1 MDPAHLLDG
10 RLKLRHLILVDA
22 LTRQGSVVAAA
33 VRLHSTQPALTRT
46 LRELEDM
53 LGVSL
58 YERGPRGVVPTIYG
72 AAFTEHARAV
82 LAQVTQAGEHL
93 AELAD
98 ARRGTVTVG
107 SHLAG
112 ANLLLPAAVAR
123 FKAQRP
129 CVTVAIRE
137 ASPEALNTELE
148 AGRVDLIVGRLTGVA
163 DRGRTVRHALYG
175 EPVRLVAR
183 TDHPAWGLS
192 PLSLS
197 GLIDYPWIL
206 PGPETAL
213 RGELEEAFLAHD
225 LPLPENRIECTSI
238 LTMRYL
244 LVRTDV
250 IAALPQ
256 LIAAGDPQTALL
268 PISLEHMSQRVG
280 VTLAADRTP
289 TPSVEAFLEDLRSV
303 AAELRRSLDEPG
315 N

>member
-10 RLKLRHLILVDA
+10 RLKLRHLVLVDA
-22 LTRQGSVVAAA
+22 LTAHGSVVAAA
-33 VRLHSTQPALTRT
+33 ARLHSTQPALTRT
-46 LRELEDM
+46 LRELEDI

-72 AAFTEHARAV
+72 VAFTGHARAV
-82 LAQVTQAGEHL
+82 LAQVNQAAEHL

-98 ARRGTVTVG
+98 AWRGIVTVG

-112 ANLLLPAAVAR
+112 SNLLLPAAVAR
-123 FKAQRP
+123 FKTQRP
-129 CVTVAIRE
+129 GVTVAIRE

-148 AGRVDLIVGRLTGVA
+148 AGRLDLIVGRLTGVP
-163 DRGRTVRHALYG
+163 DRGRTVRHVLYR

-183 TDHPAWGLS
+183 RDHPAWDL
-192 PLSLS
+192 PALSLP
-197 GLIDYPWIL
+197 GLIDFPWIL

-213 RGELEEAFLAHD
+213 RGELEEVFLAHD
-225 LPLPENRIECTSI
+225 LALPQNRIECTSI

-244 LVRTDV
+244 LARTDV

-256 LIAAGDPQTALL
+256 LIAAGDPQVALL
-268 PISLEHMSQRVG
+268 PISLDPMSQLVG
-280 VTLAADRTP
+280 ATLAADRP
-289 TPSVEAFLEDLRSV
+289 PNPSAEAFLEDLRSV
-303 AAELRRSLDEPG
+303 AADLRRSLAEPE